1 MTLRR
6 LYMGSQALLI
16 LGHHNGRCS
25 NTDSHGFLEGTF
37 KTGIRRYCSQEKS
50 TSEAIESSRA
60 AGQTGQPG
68 RSILGLFLF
77 SLRAHQPCQ
86 ALTAPPLTAGAP
98 PRRVTACARSR
109 PRTASPGT
117 SPTRACTSPR
127 APPAP
132 AVSARSSRC
141 AGPARRD
148 PGRHRHRA
156 GGGRRPPARRCTSAG
171 RVG

>member
-1 MTLRR
+1 
-6 LYMGSQALLI
+6 MGSQALLI

-50 TSEAIESSRA
+50 ASEAIESSRA
-60 AGQTGQPG
+60 AAG
-68 RSILGLFLF
+68 RRRANRPAGPVLPWTL
-77 SLRAHQPCQ
+77 SLLSPRAP
-86 ALTAPPLTAGAP
+86 AVPSVDRPPLTAGAP

-171 RVG
+171 RVI